1 MIAENLYTYALID
14 ARSTSIFYV
23 GLTNDVRE
31 RFISHIMN
39 REVNRAKNAIID
51 ELRAVGMLPYFRLLE
66 VSEGERAGRESE
78 RRWIGAFLELGEPL
92 TNSERIGQRLEGLY
106 DSVRYAKKI
115 PFQLFPFVAR

>member
-14 ARSTSIFYV
+14 PRSTSVFYV

-92 TNSERIGQRLEGLY
+92 TNSERIGKR
-106 DSVRYAKKI
+106 
-115 PFQLFPFVAR
+115 